1 MKEVDTMY
9 SMPTNEELKEFFLC
23 GLRTG
28 YSSKKEALRYSSSS
42 GHAYDCIYCA
52 GWHKVP
58 ETSNEAELI
67 KQAKTKFDLHI
78 SRNQYTP
85 HISNPPTV
93 PMGVL
98 TSSIIILG
106 RE

>member
-1 MKEVDTMY
+1 MTY

-28 YSSKKEALRYSSSS
+28 YSSKKETLRYSSTS

-58 ETSNEAELI
+58 TTSDDAELI
-67 KQAKTKFDLHI
+67 RLAKMKFASHI
-78 SRNQYTP
+78 ADNKHGLQSA
-85 HISNPPTV
+85 NPPTV

-106 RE
+106 RD